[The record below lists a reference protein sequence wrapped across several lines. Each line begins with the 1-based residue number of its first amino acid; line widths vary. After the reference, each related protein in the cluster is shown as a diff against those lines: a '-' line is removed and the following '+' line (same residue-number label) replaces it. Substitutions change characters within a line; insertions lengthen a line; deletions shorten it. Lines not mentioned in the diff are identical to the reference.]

1 MLARV
6 LALLAVLSFSCPAVV
21 VAQDEETPQQLAL
34 KEVRAAM
41 AARDLAAI
49 KTKVEAA
56 AKLKGEPAYDT
67 ELHRVG
73 QLGEYVTQFWKA
85 VDRAGKTMQ
94 ATTIREI
101 TINDK
106 ICAFVEYENQSL
118 TIRVEGQNRTYTLQ
132 NMPPAVALAVAKM
145 ELDPKAAGNKVYFGA
160 FLAMDGKGDRKIA
173 KQYWDEA
180 TAGNVDIKHL
190 LPELAVEQ
198 AAPAVIIP
206 VLTPLVKNQLT
217 PKNWSLRTKGPKN
230 WQKKPLGDAG
240 TQNEEGRLIVKAPS
254 DAGDV
259 QLVFGRQL
267 SPNFVC
273 RVYLEGVKKGQTIG
287 LVSVD
292 GDDDALTTTLPNGTV
307 VVELGRAVG
316 QVKAKVHGKEVDLEA
331 AAKGTPRM
339 PALFGI
345 TIPAGSEL
353 TVSSFELGVP

>member
-1 MLARV
+1 MLARA
-6 LALLAVLSFSCPAVV
+6 LALPVLLTFSCPLLLL
-21 VAQDEETPQQLAL
+21 AQEEETPRQLAL
-34 KEVRAAM
+34 KEARAAM

-49 KTKVEAA
+49 KNKLEAA
-56 AKLKGEPAYDT
+56 AKLKGDPAYDT
-67 ELHRVG
+67 ELHRLE
-73 QLGEYVTQFWKA
+73 QLGEYVTQFWKT
-85 VDRAGKTMQ
+85 VDRSGRTMQ

-106 ICAFVEYENQSL
+106 ICAFVEYENQTL
-118 TIRVEGQNRTYTLQ
+118 VIRVEGQNRSYTLQ
-132 NMPPAVALAVAKM
+132 NMPPAVALAVAKL
-145 ELDPKAAGNKVYFGA
+145 ELDPKSPSNKVFFGA

-180 TAGNVDIKHL
+180 TVGKVDIKHL
-190 LPELAVEQ
+190 LPELSVEQ

-206 VLTPLVKNQLT
+206 ILTPLVKNQLA
-217 PKNWSLRTKGPKN
+217 PKNWSLRTKGPKT
-230 WQKKPLGDAG
+230 WQKMPLGDAG
-240 TQNEEGRLIVKAPS
+240 TQNEEGRLVVKAPT

-273 RVYLEGVKKGQTIG
+273 RVYLEGVKKGQAIG

-292 GDDDALTTTLPNGTV
+292 GDEDALTTTLPSGTV
-307 VVELGRAVG
+307 VVELGRAAG
-316 QVKAKVHGKEVDLEA
+316 QVKAKVHGKEVDLETA
-331 AAKGTPRM
+331 GKGTPRM

-353 TVSSFELGVP
+353 TVASFEIGVP